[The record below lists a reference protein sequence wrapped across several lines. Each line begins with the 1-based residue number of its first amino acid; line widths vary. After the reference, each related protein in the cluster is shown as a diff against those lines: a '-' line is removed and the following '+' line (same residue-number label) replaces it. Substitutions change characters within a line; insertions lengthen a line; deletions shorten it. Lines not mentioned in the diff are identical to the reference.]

1 MQRWH
6 LAAHVRACRA
16 DGRVVL
22 LDLRRSRYLGFDGG
36 YPLDLLV
43 AGWPSAGDAVARPSL
58 RADAVIAQ
66 LQAARLVET
75 GPQPAQALQR
85 DELEDPTSSLDLG
98 HRPAHGRIRARHLYR
113 FAACATSSAVRLRW
127 LSLDAVAAHVAALRG
142 RTPAGAAQQGDRLR
156 ESVALFDRL
165 RPLAFTSRDRCL
177 YDSLALVTF
186 LAHERLHARW
196 VIGVRTNPFRA
207 HSWVQAGDT
216 VLNDLHEN
224 VGAFRPILVV

>member
-6 LAAHVRACRA
+6 LAAHVRACRT

-43 AGWPSAGDAVARPSL
+43 AGWPSAGDAVARPCP

-85 DELEDPTSSLDLG
+85 DELEDPTSSMDLG
-98 HRPAHGRIRARHLYR
+98 HRSAHGRIRARHLYR
-113 FAACATSSAVRLRW
+113 FAACATLSAARLRW
-127 LSLDAVAAHVAALRG
+127 LSLEAVAAHVAALRG
-142 RTPAGAAQQGDRLR
+142 RTPAGTAQQVDRLC
-156 ESVALFDRL
+156 ESVAVFDRL
-165 RPLAFTSRDRCL
+165 RPLAFTSRDKCL
-177 YDSLALVTF
+177 HDSLALVTF
-186 LAHERLHARW
+186 LARERLQARW

-207 HSWVQAGDT
+207 HAWVQASGM

>member
-6 LAAHVRACRA
+6 LAAHVRACRT

-22 LDLRRSRYLGFDGG
+22 LDLRRSRYLGIDGR

-43 AGWPSAGDAVARPSL
+43 AGWPAGGDAAARPCP
-58 RADAVIAQ
+58 RANTLIAE
-66 LQAARLVET
+66 LQAARLVAR
-75 GPQPAQALQR
+75 GPQPAQTLHR
-85 DELEDPTSSLDLG
+85 HELEDPTSSLDLR
-98 HRPAHGRIRARHLYR
+98 HRSACGRIRARHLYR
-113 FAACATSSAVRLRW
+113 FVACATLSAARLRW

-142 RTPAGAAQQGDRLR
+142 RTSAAAAQQGDRLR
-156 ESVALFDRL
+156 ESVAVFDRL

-186 LAHERLHARW
+186 LACERLDANW

-207 HSWVQAGDT
+207 HSWAQAGDT

-224 VGAFRPILVV
+224 VRAFRPILVV